1 MKEDAIKDATKKTKI
16 AAVNQKRAELKAK
29 EEKLK
34 AAKIRVSNLAKTQV
48 TTTNK
53 EPVPTDVTEQT
64 DSVDLAKQRNDA
76 QDSVTSAEEKVKQ
89 AKAFLSAA
97 QKELSAVS
105 I

>member
-1 MKEDAIKDATKKTKI
+1 MVNLRRLELKDA
-16 AAVNQKRAELKAK
+16 EDG
-29 EEKLK
+29 LK

-64 DSVDLAKQRNDA
+64 DSVDLAKQRKDA
-76 QDSVTSAEEKVKQ
+76 QDSIKSAEEEVNQ
-89 AKAFLSAA
+89 AKAFLAAA